1 MYSLER
7 RVTSGP
13 RAEAR
18 GTPTFKELSGKR
30 KPGCLNAHK
39 HTKQEH
45 QWGYTKG
52 GQKEHLDTLLSL
64 PDVQTLG
71 SVLVP
76 VNSTFLIPG
85 NVSIPQLISG
95 AVSKI
100 NP

>member
-1 MYSLER
+1 MD
-7 RVTSGP
+7 
-13 RAEAR
+13 R
-18 GTPTFKELSGKR
+18 GQ
-30 KPGCLNAHK
+30 KPGAHQHLK
-39 HTKQEH
+39 SCQEKGSLVVSMLTRHRKQEH

-52 GQKEHLDTLLSL
+52 GQKEHLDTLLSF